1 MISIGETLRLAGR
14 ALRRNKLRSFLTTLG
29 IIIGV
34 GAVIF
39 IQSIGEGAKSRVR
52 AQIESAGTNIVML
65 FSGAS
70 QGPGGRGGAGSQP
83 TITWEDLR
91 AIQTEL
97 PSVRAVAPQ
106 INSQQPVISE
116 TNTWNTQITGT
127 TPDFFTIRNWPV
139 SAGALFTASDQAS
152 AAKNAV
158 IGQTAAENLFG
169 PGVDPIGQIVR
180 IRDAPFTIVGVLE
193 RKGQN
198 AMGTDQ
204 DDCIFI
210 PLSAFQT
217 RMQRG
222 LGKFVPG
229 RISISAVS
237 PEAIPVVR
245 QEVAQLLRERHR
257 LGPDDE
263 DDFSTSSMAEM
274 TSMLTSTQDTMTLLL
289 SAIALVSLV
298 VGGIGVMNIMLVSVT
313 ERTREIGIRMA
324 VGAQPTDIMMQFLV
338 EALVLSAVGGA
349 LGVIFGVG
357 LGQVIAPKFG
367 WIMETKTQVVFISLA
382 VSAGV
387 GILFGLYPARKASRL
402 DPIDALRY
410 E

>member
-1 MISIGETLRLAGR
+1 MISVGETLRLAAR
-14 ALRRNKLRSFLTTLG
+14 ALRRNKMRSFLTTLG

-65 FSGAS
+65 WSGSS

-83 TITWEDLR
+83 SITWEDLR

-97 PSVRAVAPQ
+97 PSVHAVAPQ
-106 INSQQPVISE
+106 ISSNQPVISE

-127 TPDFFTIRNWPV
+127 TPDYFVIRNWPIA
-139 SAGALFTASDQAS
+139 SGALFTASDQAS

-158 IGQTAAENLFG
+158 IGKTAAENLFG
-169 PGVDPIGQIVR
+169 PGVDPIGQIIR
-180 IRDAPFTIVGVLE
+180 IRDAPFTVVGVLE
-193 RKGQN
+193 PKGQN
-198 AMGTDQ
+198 AMGMDQ
-204 DDCIFI
+204 DDGIFI

-229 RISISAVS
+229 RISVSAVS
-237 PEAIPVVR
+237 AEAIPRVR
-245 QEVAQLLRERHR
+245 QEIAELLRERHK
-257 LGPDDE
+257 LGPEDE

-274 TSMLTSTQDTMTLLL
+274 TSILTSTQETVTLLL
-289 SAIALVSLV
+289 MAIALVSLL

-324 VGAQPTDIMMQFLV
+324 VGAQPADIMAQFLV
-338 EALVLSAVGGA
+338 EALVLAAVGGA
-349 LGVIFGVG
+349 LGVLFGVG
-357 LGQVIAPKFG
+357 AGQLIAPKMG
-367 WIMETKTQVVFISLA
+367 WIMETKTQIVFISLA

-387 GILFGLYPARKASRL
+387 GIAFGLYPARKASRL

>member
-1 MISIGETLRLAGR
+1 MISLGETLRLAGR

-52 AQIESAGTNIVML
+52 AEIESAGTNIIML
-65 FSGAS
+65 FSGSSRGA
-70 QGPGGRGGAGSQP
+70 GGRGGQGSQP

-91 AIQTEL
+91 AIQNEL

-106 INSQQPVISE
+106 INSNQPVISE
-116 TNTWNTQITGT
+116 TSTWNTQITGT
-127 TPDFFTIRNWPV
+127 TPEYFTIRNWAV
-139 SAGALFTASDQAS
+139 ASGSLFTASDQAS

-169 PGVDPIGQIVR
+169 PGVDPVGQIVR

-198 AMGTDQ
+198 AMGMDQ
-204 DDCIFI
+204 DDGLYIT
-210 PLSAFQT
+210 LSAFQT

-229 RISISAVS
+229 RISVSAVS
-237 PEAIPVVR
+237 PEAIPRVR
-245 QEVAQLLRERHR
+245 QEISQLLRERHR

-263 DDFSTSSMAEM
+263 DDFSTSTMAEM
-274 TSMLTSTQDTMTLLL
+274 TSMLTSTQDTITQLLQW
-289 SAIALVSLV
+289 IAVMSLI

-324 VGAQPTDIMMQFLV
+324 VGAQPADIMMQFLV
-338 EALVLSAVGGA
+338 EALVLTFIGGV
-349 LGVIFGVG
+349 LGVLFGVG
-357 LGQVIAPKFG
+357 TGRVIAPLFG
-367 WIMETKTQVVFISLA
+367 GVMQTKAEIVAIALA

-387 GILFGLYPARKASRL
+387 GVAFGLYPARKASRL

>member
-1 MISIGETLRLAGR
+1 MISLGETLRLAGR

-274 TSMLTSTQDTMTLLL
+274 TSMLTSTTQTMTTLLA
-289 SAIALVSLV
+289 SIALVSLV

-324 VGAQPTDIMMQFLV
+324 VGAQPADILAQFLI
-338 EALVLSAVGGA
+338 EALA
-349 LGVIFGVG
+349 LAAIGGVIGVL
-357 LGQVIAPKFG
+357 LGIGIGQLLAAKFG
-367 WIMETKTQVVFISLA
+367 WSMVTRGDIVALSLA

-387 GILFGLYPARKASRL
+387 GVVFGLYPARKASRL

>member
-1 MISIGETLRLAGR
+1 MIPATETLRLAGI
-14 ALRRNKLRSFLTTLG
+14 ALTRNKMRSFLTALG

-39 IQSIGEGAKSRVR
+39 MQSIGEGAKARVR
-52 AQIESAGTNIVML
+52 AQIEGAGTNIVML
-65 FSGAS
+65 FSGSS

-83 TITWEDLR
+83 SITWEDLR

-97 PSVRAVAPQ
+97 PSVAAVAPQ
-106 INSQQPVISE
+106 MNSGQPVISE

-127 TPDFFTIRNWPV
+127 TPDYFTIRNWPV
-139 SAGALFTASDQAS
+139 ASGALFTASDQAS
-152 AAKNAV
+152 AAKTAV
-158 IGQTAAENLFG
+158 IGPTAPEHLFG

-210 PLSAFQT
+210 TLSAFQT

-237 PEAIPVVR
+237 PEAIPRVR

-338 EALVLSAVGGA
+338 EALVLSAIGGA

-357 LGQVIAPKFG
+357 LGQIIAPKFG
-367 WIMETKTQVVFISLA
+367 WTMETKTQVVFISLA

-387 GILFGLYPARKASRL
+387 GIVFGLYPARKASRL
-402 DPIDALRY
+402 DPIEALRY